1 MYAQVIDDDRG
12 QSLLSASTLMLDG
25 EKLENGGN
33 VDAARKVGKIIA
45 EQALESGIRAVV
57 FDRNGYK
64 YFGRVRALADAARE
78 VGLKF

>member
-12 QSLLSASTLMLDG
+12 QSLLSASTL
-25 EKLENGGN
+25 KLENGGN